1 MNDCK
6 LTFAAGRTSLQSW
19 LRTIFAFIGFLAVSV
34 FASTAYGID
43 IDVTTSNDQSVP
55 SATIATTAFSTQS
68 PSELLLAFVS
78 ADSVGGT
85 NTTVTGVTGGGLT
98 WVLVRR
104 TNAQRGTA
112 EIWRAFATVP
122 LANVTVTASLSQTVS
137 SSLTVMSFT
146 GVDSSGTNGSGAIG
160 ATGSGSAP
168 AGAPTAT
175 LTTTRNNS
183 WVMGVGVDWD
193 NPISRVVGA
202 NQTLVHQFMPPAGDT
217 YWVQRLNAPTPVAP
231 TSVTLNDTAP
241 TADRYNLTVVEVLPP
256 VATSTYSLS
265 GVLSP
270 ASVGS
275 GATVN
280 VAGAVSATTIAD
292 ANGAYSFSGLV
303 AGSYT
308 ITPIKNGV
316 VFSPA
321 SQTVSISGA
330 NATGVSFSGQAQGTT
345 PTCPCSIWPATAR
358 PTNVAD
364 SDTAAVELGVKL
376 RSNTN
381 GLITGIRFYKGTTNT
396 GVHIGNLWTSTGTLL
411 GSVTFTGETTSG
423 WQQANFSTPIAVTA
437 NTTYVASYH
446 TNVGH
451 YAGDVSYFANT
462 GLTNG
467 PLTALA
473 NGVDGSNGVYRY
485 GTTSAFPN
493 QTWVSTNYWVD
504 VVFTPA
510 VGGDTV
516 APIVSGRTPASGAT
530 GVATNTGVTVTFSE
544 AIDTTTLTA
553 STFTLQSGGSSV
565 PATLTYNAA
574 SRTATLTP
582 ASPLIPGTLYT
593 ATIKGGTTDPRV
605 KDTAGNA
612 LATSTSWSFTTASA
626 ATYAISGTLTP
637 STLTSGATVTLGGAA
652 SVATVATATGTYTF
666 PGLAAG
672 TYVVTPTKPG
682 VVFNPASQIVT
693 ISGTNP
699 AAANFA
705 AQADTTATVISGVT
719 ASSLTRSSATIQ
731 WTTSKP
737 ADSQVE
743 YGTSAAYGS
752 TTGLNASLVTSHSV
766 RLTNLLANTLYHY
779 RVRSKDSSGN
789 QAVSQDFVFTTP
801 PGTAGTLN
809 GHTVLTDSSGKI
821 ISWVTPQQ
829 SAYSVIVARN
839 VNFLINGIPTL
850 NNGLKAY
857 FTQSYLNPDLTPS
870 GWPHNP
876 AGTYA
881 MFTES
886 ALRQYSYF
894 GDSRMIDLAQQVL
907 DYHLA
912 HGMTGATGSWALVP
926 YASADA
932 GATTYSGASYGNTTG
947 AGDGVGVIQ
956 PDKVGELGFAF
967 LRMYEFSGNANY
979 RNAAV
984 QAADMLASHVRTG
997 DASRSPWPFRVYAA
1011 TNIAREEY
1019 CADVIG
1025 PIRLFDEL
1033 IRLNIGNTAS
1043 YGTAR
1048 QTAWNWLMTYPMQ
1061 NNVWANYFEDVPI
1074 QSNLRNVN
1082 QYNALETAYYLL
1094 EHPESDA
1101 NWQSHVA
1108 GLIRWVETT
1117 FAVSQFGANAI
1128 KEQVAFAF
1136 VMGSHTSRYAGVNAL
1151 LSQRTG
1157 DVAAKEKAFR
1167 AFNWASYMSADSGL
1181 TIDGPDVNHI
1191 WFTDGFGD
1199 FVRHF
1204 MRGLA
1209 AVPEWSPAGE
1219 NHLLQS
1225 TGVIKSISY
1234 LPAEIDYQTF
1244 DSDATETLRLNFAP
1258 TLVTADGQQLQ
1269 QVSDVSQPGWV
1280 FDATTGLLT
1289 VHHSGATSIR
1299 IVR

>member
-6 LTFAAGRTSLQSW
+6 LTFAARRISLQSW
-19 LRTIFAFIGFLAVSV
+19 SRTIFAFIGFLAVSV

-55 SATIATTAFSTQS
+55 SATIATTTFSTKS

-78 ADSVGGT
+78 ADSVGGA
-85 NTTVTGVTGGGLT
+85 NTTVTSVTGGGLT

-104 TNAQRGTA
+104 TNAQPGTA

-146 GVDSSGTNGSGAIG
+146 GVDSSGTNGAGAIG

-183 WVMGVGVDWD
+183 WVMGVGTDWD

-202 NQTLVHQFMPPAGDT
+202 NQTLVHQFMPPVGDT

-256 VATSTYSLS
+256 VATSTYS
-265 GVLSP
+265 
-270 ASVGS
+270 
-275 GATVN
+275 
-280 VAGAVSATTIAD
+280 
-292 ANGAYSFSGLV
+292 
-303 AGSYT
+303 
-308 ITPIKNGV
+308 
-316 VFSPA
+316 
-321 SQTVSISGA
+321 
-330 NATGVSFSGQAQGTT
+330 
-345 PTCPCSIWPATAR
+345 IWPATAI

-364 SDTAAVELGVKL
+364 SDTAAVELGVKM

-396 GVHIGNLWTSTGTLL
+396 GVHIGNFWTSTGTLL
-411 GSVTFTGETTSG
+411 GGVTFTDETTSG

-446 TNVGH
+446 TDVGH
-451 YAGDVSYFANT
+451 YAGDNSYFANT
-462 GLTNG
+462 GVTNG
-467 PLTALA
+467 PLAALA
-473 NGVDGSNGVYRY
+473 NDVDGSNGVYRY

-493 QTWVSTNYWVD
+493 QTWASTNYWVD

-544 AIDTTTLTA
+544 AIDMTTLTA
-553 STFTLQSGGSSV
+553 STFTLQFGGSSV
-565 PATLTYNAA
+565 PTTLTYNGA
-574 SRTATLTP
+574 SLTATLTP
-582 ASPLIPGTLYT
+582 TSPLIPGTLYT

-626 ATYAISGTLTP
+626 ATYSISGTLTP
-637 STLTSGATVTLGGAA
+637 STLTSGATVTVSGAA
-652 SVATVATATGTYTF
+652 SVATIATATGTYTF

-699 AAANFA
+699 AAVNFA
-705 AQADTTATVISGVT
+705 AQVDTTAAVISGVT

-752 TTGLNASLVTSHSV
+752 TTGLNSSLVTSHSV
-766 RLTNLLANTLYHY
+766 TLTNLLANTLYHY

-809 GHTVLTDSSGKI
+809 GHSVLTDSGGKI

-857 FTQSYLNPDLTPS
+857 FTESYLNPDLTPS

-876 AGTYA
+876 AGVYA

-894 GDSRMIDLAQQVL
+894 GDSRMIDVAQQVL

-926 YASADA
+926 YASADG

-1019 CADVIG
+1019 SADVIG

-1033 IRLNIGNTAS
+1033 IRLNIGNTVS

-1061 NNVWANYFEDVPI
+1061 NNVWANYFEDIPI
-1074 QSNLRNVN
+1074 QSNLQNVN

-1108 GLIRWVETT
+1108 GLIRWVENT

-1128 KEQVAFAF
+1128 KEQVAFSF

-1167 AFNWASYMSADSGL
+1167 AFNWASYMSASSGL
-1181 TIDGPDVNHI
+1181 TIDGPDVNQI

-1234 LPAEIDYQTF
+1234 LPAQIDYQTF

-1269 QVSDVSQPGWV
+1269 QVSDVTQPGWV